1 LFDFCERVDL
11 KKVNKRVVEGLIK
24 CGAFDTTGNYRSQ
37 MMASLENCI
46 DYGQR
51 VQRERTDPQMGL
63 FNLTE
68 EQKSINLPSM
78 PEIEEWNEK
87 ELLTLE
93 KESLGFYIT
102 GHPLSRYENI
112 LEKFT
117 NTNSVTLKEQNDGDA
132 IRIGGMVRNTK
143 IIKTKRGDL
152 MAFVTLEDLHGAVE
166 ITIFSSLYSKVY
178 DLLTD
183 DSAILVQGHLQ
194 KEENS
199 VKLLAESVISMD
211 KAEETWT
218 TSIHFNLDIART
230 DKALLEKLNT
240 AIKRHPGSCKAYIH
254 LMNPEKTE
262 TIIALSDM
270 IKLKAG
276 SSLIREVNRLVGY
289 NAAETVCRPVESSS
303 TFNGYNG
310 KRRRKR

>member
-1 LFDFCERVDL
+1 
-11 KKVNKRVVEGLIK
+11 
-24 CGAFDTTGNYRSQ
+24 
-37 MMASLENCI
+37 
-46 DYGQR
+46 
-51 VQRERTDPQMGL
+51 MGL

-68 EQKSINLPSM
+68 EQKSVNLPSM

-132 IRIGGMVRNTK
+132 IRIGGLVRNTK

-166 ITIFSSLYSKVY
+166 VTIFSLLYSKVY

-183 DSAILVQGHLQ
+183 DNAILVQGHLQ

-199 VKLLAESVISMD
+199 VKLLAENVISMD

-218 TSIHFNLDIART
+218 TSIHFNLDISRT

-240 AIKRHPGSCKAYIH
+240 VLKRHPGSCKAYIH
-254 LMNPEKTE
+254 LLNPEKTE
-262 TIIALSDM
+262 TIIALSDT
-270 IKLKAG
+270 IKLRAG
-276 SSLIREVNRLVGY
+276 SLLIREVNRLVGY
-289 NAAETVCRPVESSS
+289 NAAETVCGPVESSS
-303 TFNGYNG
+303 TFNGYNNG